1 MRLKVFTIIISL
13 CTLIFL
19 GLIYGWSIFVVPL
32 ENEFGWSRSETSLT
46 FTISI
51 MAMCLSMLAGG
62 MFNGKQDKPLISMI
76 ISAVLIAA
84 GFILT
89 SQANSLMAFYICY
102 GVLCGAG
109 VGFAYVEIIGVIS
122 KWFPAKQGII
132 SGMMMMAFGMG
143 AMVLGPVC
151 TALMGNAGWRTVFV
165 MLGIIMSIVLAVS
178 GVLMKAANTGA
189 DAKAT
194 ESNGIDGQ
202 EIELATEDKRP
213 AETVRTVEFWILFFF
228 TMVLSASGL
237 ALMGHIAPCV
247 IGLGVSAQTAAL
259 VAGITSFAN
268 GFGRIVYGSS
278 YDKFGISKT
287 MLISS
292 VVFLIATII
301 TAAGIRTEVLAILVA
316 GCFLLGLSFGAA
328 PPTSATAIAR
338 IFGNRYFSANFGIA
352 SSQLILAAFIGP
364 YLGGVVYTA
373 TGSYAITFCC
383 FIPFGIIAILFAL
396 IMKKRLHGGSESAR
410 L

>member
-178 GVLMKAANTGA
+178 GVLMKAANVDA

>member
-1 MRLKVFTIIISL
+1 M
-13 CTLIFL
+13 IFL

-51 MAMCLSMLAGG
+51 MAMCLSILTGG
-62 MFNGKQDKPLISMI
+62 MFNGKKDKPLISMI
-76 ISAVLIAA
+76 VSAVLIAA

-89 SQANSLMAFYICY
+89 SHADSLMGFYICY

-109 VGFAYVEIIGVIS
+109 VGFAYVEIIAVVS
-122 KWFPAKQGII
+122 KWFPARQGLI

-151 TALMGNAGWRTVFV
+151 TALMGNVGWRTVFV
-165 MLGIIMSIVLAVS
+165 MLGVIMSIILAVS
-178 GVLMKAANTGA
+178 GILMKAANSGIS
-189 DAKAT
+189 DAKAAESVSADKQ
-194 ESNGIDGQ
+194 ESNSVLGDM
-202 EIELATEDKRP
+202 RP
-213 AETVRTVEFWILFFF
+213 AEAVRTVEFWILFFF

-247 IGLGVSAQTAAL
+247 IGLSVSAQTAAL

-268 GFGRIVYGSS
+268 GLGRIVYGSC
-278 YDKFGISKT
+278 YDKFGIGKT
-287 MLISS
+287 LLISS
-292 VVFLIATII
+292 VIFLFATIV
-301 TAAGIRTEVLAILVA
+301 TVMGIKMEVLAVLIV

-383 FIPFGIIAILFAL
+383 SASLRQPFF
-396 IMKKRLHGGSESAR
+396 HD
-410 L
+410 